1 MDRNAIFDTMI
12 TSFKAYSVSDARP
25 TVTKVLKYSGRNYD
39 IRQRG
44 DIKREAV
51 IFQPLN
57 ASTTYNINDEKPK
70 EITQRFQAL
79 VYLEQAD
86 NHSAKDA
93 TYDRLMEITDLLADW
108 SIDTGADTISADV
121 WTLTLTGI
129 GATDEQDG
137 YLSTTVTFQSIIKLQ

>member
-57 ASTTYNINDEKPK
+57 ASTTY
-70 EITQRFQAL
+70 
-79 VYLEQAD
+79 
-86 NHSAKDA
+86 
-93 TYDRLMEITDLLADW
+93 
-108 SIDTGADTISADV
+108 ISALKRINNV
-121 WTLTLTGI
+121 
-129 GATDEQDG
+129 QH
-137 YLSTTVTFQSIIKLQ
+137 QR